1 MNARLTQHL
10 TAGEQWN
17 MSQQGHDPMTIKTV
31 KHNRSSGTVV
41 LEGVREKNGKTY
53 WVTIPSDIELA

>member
-1 MNARLTQHL
+1 MTTRLTQHL

-17 MSQQGHDPMTIKTV
+17 MSQLGHDPMTIASVT
-31 KHNRSSGTVV
+31 HNRANGTVV

>member
-1 MNARLTQHL
+1 MNTRLTQDL

-17 MSQQGHDPMTIKTV
+17 MSQLGHDPMTITGV
-31 KHNRSSGTVV
+31 THNKARGTVV
-41 LEGVREKNGKTY
+41 LEGVREKNGQTY